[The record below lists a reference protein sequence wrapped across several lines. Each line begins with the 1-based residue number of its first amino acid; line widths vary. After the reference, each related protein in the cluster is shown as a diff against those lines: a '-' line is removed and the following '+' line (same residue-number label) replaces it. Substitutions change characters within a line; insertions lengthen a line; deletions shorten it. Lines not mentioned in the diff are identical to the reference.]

1 MDRDCRSQPQS
12 VSRARGGLCRLG
24 SCDKAGFAG
33 EDGNSQASRAGRP
46 LGNPMPRYSANI
58 SIMFQE
64 FPFLERFKAAR
75 AAGFAAVECWFPY
88 DHPKDQL
95 KALLGGLGLT
105 LVGINTA
112 PGDVAKGEW
121 GVTALPGREAD
132 FERQF
137 AEALDYAVALGAR
150 GIHVMAA
157 MTGGMDQMACEA
169 AYMGNLERAAKRAE
183 GSGVTL
189 LIEPLNSRD
198 RPGYLLSRSDQAID
212 IIARIGAPN
221 LKLMFDVYHV
231 QVMEGDI
238 LRRLRRHLTQI
249 GHIQIAAVP
258 TRHEPDEGELNYRA
272 ILAEIDALGWQGW
285 VGCEYKPRA
294 GTVDGLG
301 WREAIARV

>member
-1 MDRDCRSQPQS
+1 
-12 VSRARGGLCRLG
+12 
-24 SCDKAGFAG
+24 
-33 EDGNSQASRAGRP
+33 
-46 LGNPMPRYSANI
+46 MPRYSANI

-64 FPFLERFKAAR
+64 LPFLERFHAAR
-75 AAGFAAVECWFPY
+75 TSGFDGVECWFPY
-88 DHPKDQL
+88 DHPKRQL
-95 KALLGGLGLT
+95 SDLLDGLGLT

-112 PGDVAKGEW
+112 PGDAAKGEW
-121 GVTALPGREAD
+121 GITALPGREAD
-132 FERQF
+132 FDRQF
-137 AEALDYAVALGAR
+137 AEALDYAMALGVR

-157 MTGGMDQMACEA
+157 MTGRMDQKACEA
-169 AYMGNLERAAKRAE
+169 AFMGNLERAARRAE
-183 GSGVTL
+183 GSEVNL

-198 RPGYLLSRSDQAID
+198 RPGYFLSRSDQAIS
-212 IIARIGAPN
+212 IITQIGAEN

-238 LRRLRRHLTQI
+238 LCRLRSHLPHI

-301 WREAIARV
+301 WREAMARV

>member
-1 MDRDCRSQPQS
+1 
-12 VSRARGGLCRLG
+12 
-24 SCDKAGFAG
+24 
-33 EDGNSQASRAGRP
+33 
-46 LGNPMPRYSANI
+46 MPRYSANI

-64 FPFLERFKAAR
+64 LPFLERFGAAK
-75 AAGFAAVECWFPY
+75 AAGFDGVECWFPY
-88 DHPKDQL
+88 DHPQQQL
-95 KALLGGLGLT
+95 RELLDGLGLT

-121 GVTALPGREAD
+121 GITALPGRDAD
-132 FERQF
+132 FDRQF
-137 AEALDYAVALGAR
+137 AEAHDYAVALSAS

-157 MTGGMDQMACEA
+157 MTGGMDLAACER
-169 AYMGNLERAAKRAE
+169 AYMTNLERAARRAE
-183 GSGVTL
+183 GSGVNL

-198 RPGYLLSRSDQAID
+198 RPGYFLSRSDQAVD

-238 LRRLRRHLTQI
+238 IRRLRHHLPHI

-258 TRHEPDEGELNYRA
+258 TRHEPDEGELNFRA

-294 GTVDGLG
+294 GTVEGLG
-301 WREAIARV
+301 WREALG

>member
-1 MDRDCRSQPQS
+1 
-12 VSRARGGLCRLG
+12 
-24 SCDKAGFAG
+24 
-33 EDGNSQASRAGRP
+33 
-46 LGNPMPRYSANI
+46 MPRYSANI

-64 FPFLERFKAAR
+64 LSFLERFGAAS
-75 AAGFAAVECWFPY
+75 ATGFDGVECWFPY

-95 KALLGGLGLT
+95 RVLLGGLGLT

-112 PGDVAKGEW
+112 PGDVANGEW

-132 FERQF
+132 FDRQF

-157 MTGGMDQMACEA
+157 MTGGMDQKPCEA

-183 GSGVTL
+183 GSGVNL
-189 LIEPLNSRD
+189 LIEPLNGRD
-198 RPGYLLSRSDQAID
+198 RPGYFLSRSDQAVD
-212 IIARIGAPN
+212 IITRIGAPN

-238 LRRLRRHLTQI
+238 LRRLRSHLPHI

-272 ILAEIDALGWQGW
+272 ILAEIDALGWQGF

-294 GTVDGLG
+294 GTVEGLR
-301 WREAIARV
+301 WREAVAPV